1 MKEQNLDNNNMKID
15 DYNLS
20 KINEDNDIEFDLSKI
35 ITNQESIK
43 TSLQTQ
49 NEKMVLNYSLI
60 IKNVIE
66 NINDFR
72 RERYYEDEF
81 KINLL
86 LMSSLKNIHLK
97 LICLNILLRF
107 NDKKE
112 FSSLINYILTKVWR
126 YQNQQNSNLNKIN
139 LIYILKSSSK
149 ILYKQKNY
157 FYSFY
162 FLWNAKKLIQKE
174 GDTNINENDYE
185 DINKFWSK
193 IKEEIQIKIYEKCNL
208 IWNMELIIF

>member
-43 TSLQTQ
+43 NSLQTQ

-86 LMSSLKNIHLK
+86 LMSS
-97 LICLNILLRF
+97 
-107 NDKKE
+107 
-112 FSSLINYILTKVWR
+112 
-126 YQNQQNSNLNKIN
+126 
-139 LIYILKSSSK
+139 
-149 ILYKQKNY
+149 
-157 FYSFY
+157 
-162 FLWNAKKLIQKE
+162 
-174 GDTNINENDYE
+174 
-185 DINKFWSK
+185 
-193 IKEEIQIKIYEKCNL
+193 
-208 IWNMELIIF
+208 IID